1 MASQQANVKA
11 SRQPRP
17 PTFFW
22 QGLLIVLPVAVLAT
36 VGFFSLRQDKILAQH
51 EATERAQALADELAE
66 SYWAELTQA
75 PDTNLPRFEVDA
87 EGQLVWPPS
96 FTPLPLPHPL
106 NIEELT
112 REQEQLW
119 RSTEQMEQQHNFPAA
134 IEMCQKF
141 LEHSPPKNFSA
152 AGLYRLGL
160 FYAEQGNKPAATATL
175 QSLLERFPRALGE
188 SGLPL
193 GPLA

>member
-1 MASQQANVKA
+1 MAPESANMAASIQQR
-11 SRQPRP
+11 S

-22 QGLLIVLPVAVLAT
+22 QGLLIVLPVLVLAA
-36 VGFFSLRQDKILAQH
+36 VGLFSLRQDKILAQH

-75 PDTNLPRFEVDA
+75 PDTNLPRFEVDG

-106 NIEELT
+106 SLEELT

-119 RSTEQMEQQHNFPAA
+119 RSTQQMEQEQNFPA
-134 IEMCQKF
+134 
-141 LEHSPPKNFSA
+141 
-152 AGLYRLGL
+152 
-160 FYAEQGNKPAATATL
+160 
-175 QSLLERFPRALGE
+175 
-188 SGLPL
+188 
-193 GPLA
+193 

>member
-1 MASQQANVKA
+1 MASEKANVKA
-11 SRQPRP
+11 SRQARP

-36 VGFFSLRQDKILAQH
+36 VGFFSLRQDKTLAQH

-112 REQEQLW
+112 REQEQ
-119 RSTEQMEQQHNFPAA
+119 NFPAA
-134 IEMCQKF
+134 IEACQKF
-141 LEHSPPKNFSA
+141 LDHSPPKNFSA